1 MTHENEIQTE
11 PIEPIT
17 ESYSE
22 GASTLVLSRFT
33 EPHIAPDT
41 TESGEGM
48 GMRYMVS
55 QLTDLLP
62 PDDRQPLP
70 EGKLLRTELVII
82 SPDGT
87 EGAVVRSSAGSH
99 EMQLYGFTVNGP
111 AAYEVTSQSTRR
123 KTQFVPHALTD
134 ETVILARTYKESR
147 NVGAQS
153 GAAQG
158 PVKSTY
164 DALSAAVDQHAAA
177 QEQKHRRRGGGLL
190 KFIR

>member
-1 MTHENEIQTE
+1 MAHENETQTE
-11 PIEPIT
+11 PTEPIT

-22 GASTLVLSRFT
+22 GASTIVLSRFT
-33 EPHIAPDT
+33 EPHIAPDE

-48 GMRYMVS
+48 GLRYMVS
-55 QLTDLLP
+55 RLTDLLP

-70 EGKLLRTELVII
+70 EGKLVRTELIVI

-111 AAYEVTSQSTRR
+111 AAYEVTSQNKRR
-123 KTQFVPHALTD
+123 KTQFVPLVLTD
-134 ETVILARTYKESR
+134 ETVVLARTYKESR
-147 NVGAQS
+147 SVGAQT
-153 GAAQG
+153 GAAPG
-158 PVKSTY
+158 PVRRTY
-164 DALSAAVDQHAAA
+164 DALSAAVDQHAAV
-177 QEQKHRRRGGGLL
+177 QEQKNRRRGGGLL